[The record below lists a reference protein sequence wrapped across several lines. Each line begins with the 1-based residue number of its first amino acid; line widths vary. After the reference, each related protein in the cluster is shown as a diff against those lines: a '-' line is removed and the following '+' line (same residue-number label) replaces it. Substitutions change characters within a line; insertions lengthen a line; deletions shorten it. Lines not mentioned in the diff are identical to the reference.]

1 MTTMPIHKINIA
13 KKIGKK
19 SDNALEREIHELPN
33 A

>member
-1 MTTMPIHKINIA
+1 MPMHKINIA

-19 SDNALEREIHELPN
+19 SDKALETEIHELPK